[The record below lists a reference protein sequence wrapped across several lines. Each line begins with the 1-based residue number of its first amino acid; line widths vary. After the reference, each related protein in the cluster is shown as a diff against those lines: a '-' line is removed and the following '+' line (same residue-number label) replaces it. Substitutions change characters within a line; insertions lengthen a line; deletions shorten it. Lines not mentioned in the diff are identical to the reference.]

1 MSATTS
7 LTDEQV
13 DELTT
18 EVDNI
23 MRRSD
28 EREVMLKQIC
38 ELLSSEVSVFDWV
51 GFYLRDEE
59 KERELVLG
67 PYVGEPTEHTRIPF
81 GTGICGQ
88 AAETEETFVV
98 QDVSQATNY
107 LSCSVHVQSE
117 IVVPVMKNGRFVA
130 ELDIDSHTKNS
141 ISEQH
146 QRLCEQICD
155 KVAILF

>member
-1 MSATTS
+1 MTASTE
-7 LTDEQV
+7 LEKDRV
-13 DELTT
+13 DELVSSVATII
-18 EVDNI
+18 D
-23 MRRSD
+23 
-28 EREVMLKQIC
+28 REDDREAALQEIC
-38 ELLSSEVSVFDWV
+38 ELLSTEVEVFDWV

-107 LSCSVHVQSE
+107 LSCSIHVQAE
-117 IVVPVMKNGRFVA
+117 IVAPVMKDGRFVA
-130 ELDIDSHTKNS
+130 ELDIDSHTRNS
-141 ISEQH
+141 ISKQH
-146 QRLCEQICD
+146 QELCERICE
-155 KVAILF
+155 KVAVLF